1 MSTDIVDPR
10 QRFSDISMT
19 EEEANEFMRLEA
31 EIGRPVRK
39 AAMAH
44 FVSVMLRVEDE
55 AELDKIIAFLEKK
68 CCKHD
73 DT

>member
-10 QRFSDISMT
+10 QRFPDISMT

-31 EIGRPVRK
+31 ETGRPVRK

-44 FVSVMLRVEDE
+44 LVLVMLRVEDE
-55 AELDKIIAFLEKK
+55 AELDKIIAFLEKQV
-68 CCKHD
+68 CKHD